1 MKLKEAVSLMKEQGL
16 IDEGEVYS
24 YGQTSSVLGGAVGAM
39 ANAVLI
45 CVKDDVLRVFQAHL
59 NNSWSNNL
67 LTAKKEE
74 LSSVKVKNVFSAC
87 RKNFA
92 LLMRAAI
99 INLSSRSAAKN
110 LSSILKILQNN
121 VCF

>member
-74 LSSVKVKNVFSAC
+74 LSSVKVKNVFFGMQKKLCFTYAGGNYKFIVPFGS
-87 RKNFA
+87 KKLVEYF
-92 LLMRAAI
+92 
-99 INLSSRSAAKN
+99 KN
-110 LSSILKILQNN
+110 LAK
-121 VCF
+121 